1 MIINFSKGDKLLC
14 SVCNKEFVVDEN
26 TNYIINTQPV
36 CSWKCFLQYV
46 KESHRNKINIENNK
60 K

>member
-14 SVCNKEFVVDEN
+14 GVCNKDFVVDEN
-26 TNYIINTQPV
+26 TNYIINIQPV
-36 CSWKCFLQYV
+36 CSQKCFLQYV
-46 KESHRNKINIENNK
+46 KESYCNKTNITNNK

>member
-14 SVCNKEFVVDEN
+14 SVCNKEFVVNED

-46 KESHRNKINIENNK
+46 KESYCNKTNKINNK